1 MDLSAILSKPASEI
15 KPPEPMPTG
24 LYMAQVEKMGDPR
37 EVNTKNGP
45 APVIDLTIKVL
56 QPLDV
61 EVPPTVELPR
71 SMRYTLWLGDN
82 SLHMTR
88 TFLESSLGIESGNK
102 TLGEM
107 LGEVN
112 GRMFRAEVIE
122 KAYTP
127 SNGETR
133 MINEIGKTFAVD

>member
-15 KPPEPMPTG
+15 KPPEPLPTG
-24 LYMAQVEKMGDPR
+24 LYMAQVEKMAEPR

-45 APVIDLTIKVL
+45 APVIDLIVKIL

-61 EVPPTVELPR
+61 EVPPTVDLPR
-71 SMRYTLWLGDN
+71 SMRYTMWLGEN
-82 SLHMTR
+82 SLFMTR
-88 TFLESSLGIESGNK
+88 NFLESALGIEPGNK
-102 TLGEM
+102 SLGEM
-107 LGEVN
+107 IAEVP

-127 SNGETR
+127 QNGETR
-133 MINEIGKTFAVD
+133 MINEIGKTFAVE

>member
-15 KPPEPMPTG
+15 KPPEPLPTG
-24 LYMAQVEKMGDPR
+24 LYLAQVEKMAEPR

-45 APVIDLTIKVL
+45 APVIDLTVKVL

-61 EVPPTVELPR
+61 EVPPTIELPR
-71 SMRYTLWLGDN
+71 SMRYTMWLGEN
-82 SLHMTR
+82 SLFMTR
-88 TFLESSLGIESGNK
+88 NFLESALGIEPGNK
-102 TLGEM
+102 SLGEM
-107 LGEVN
+107 ISEVP

-127 SNGETR
+127 TNGETR
-133 MINEIGKTFAVD
+133 MINEIGKTFAVE